1 MRKNLSIWM
10 LGIAAVLA
18 SCSSEDALQGTNDN
32 DGLVRITLQLEDGM
46 KTRAATP
53 EETNES
59 ANVTRFVLSAY
70 ETTEDGTIQ
79 QKATDVVI
87 TPLGSGSFTA
97 KLDRQKYY
105 KFFCWADE
113 GDASSY
119 SITDDDLESI
129 ALKQNTDGTAGY
141 MLPTIAHRGES
152 SVVYGETAD
161 EVPIQ
166 LKHAVAKVMLQ
177 TTGALGA
184 GRAKLETKTC
194 TGYNAVT
201 NVYDNTTTKE
211 SVSKSGPEADVTDS
225 EDKPAAVL
233 QFYVLTGRTT
243 ENVVLTYTSSDNRSF
258 VKNLNSVSFEND
270 YRTIFVG
277 DIAGLQ
283 WNTASIT
290 ATLDENWDDDINM
303 NLSDATFDVNTH
315 TIKTY
320 NAGQIYGN
328 PELIESAI
336 GTGNTLIIEGPMNDT
351 DIEALKT
358 YLVAHPAAAL
368 ELDLSKVTELTTFP
382 SYGFSQYDNGSTRG
396 LKSIVLPDVMT
407 KIGSNAFSGY
417 CTELESVTLPAG
429 LKEIEGAAFSGCSKL
444 STIKVAG
451 KETINE
457 LPEGLVT
464 LKDAAFRGTILET
477 ITIPSS
483 LTTVTLSTLR
493 AMPSLTTVYWKSS
506 AAVPFWCFCECTSLT
521 DIYFTSETAPTVG
534 NDLGNYIFSD
544 LPQEITIHIPAA
556 YEDNYSAW
564 KALENNT
571 EGWNIICVTE

>member
-18 SCSSEDALQGTNDN
+18 SCSSEDTLQGTTDN
-32 DGLVRITLQLEDGM
+32 DGLVRITVQLEDGM

-53 EETNES
+53 EETDES

-87 TPLGSGSFTA
+87 TSLGSGSFTA

-113 GDASSY
+113 GESSSY
-119 SITDDDLESI
+119 TITEGDLENI

-152 SVVYGETAD
+152 SVVYGETAN

-194 TGYNAVT
+194 IGYNAVT

-211 SVSKSGPEADVTDS
+211 SVSKSGPEADVTGS
-225 EDKPAAVL
+225 EDSPADVL
-233 QFYVLTGRTT
+233 KFYVLTGRTT
-243 ENVVLTYTSSDNRSF
+243 ENVVLTYTSSESNEYT
-258 VKNLNSVSFEND
+258 KNLNSVSFEND

-283 WNTASIT
+283 YNDVSVK
-290 ATLDENWDDDINM
+290 ATLDENWEDDINVK
-303 NLSDATFDVNTH
+303 LSDATFDVNTH
-315 TIKTY
+315 TITTY
-320 NAGQIYGN
+320 LKGQIAGN
-328 PELIESAI
+328 PKLIESAI
-336 GTGNTLIIEGPMNDT
+336 STGNTLIIEGPMDDT

-382 SYGFSQYDNGSTRG
+382 YYGFSQYDNGSTLG

-407 KIGSNAFSGY
+407 KIDGNAFRGY
-417 CTELESVTLPAG
+417 CSELESVTLPAG
-429 LKEIEGAAFSGCSKL
+429 LKEISGCAFFDCGKL
-444 STIKVAG
+444 STVKVAG

-457 LPEGLVT
+457 LPEGLTT
-464 LKDAAFRGTILET
+464 LKDAPFGGTKLET
-477 ITIPSS
+477 ITIPAS
-483 LTTVTLSTLR
+483 LTTTTLQTLNG
-493 AMPSLTTVYWKSS
+493 MTSLKTVYWNSS
-506 AAVPFWCFCECTSLT
+506 AEIPYECFGNCTSLT
-521 DIYFTSETAPTVG
+521 DIYFTSETAPAVG
-534 NDLGNYIFSD
+534 GNIFGLLG
-544 LPQEITIHIPAA
+544 QEIKIHIPAA
-556 YEDNYSAW
+556 YEANYSAW
-564 KALENNT
+564 KALETNT
-571 EGWNIICVTE
+571 SNWKITCVTE